1 MEKQFDLFVIGAG
14 SGGVRAARVAAQRG
28 LKVGI
33 AEGWS
38 FGGTCVNRGCVPKKL
53 YSYASH
59 FEHDYNVMRS
69 FGWSIKD
76 LSFNWNKLVKNKKKE
91 ILRLN
96 NIYLELLKKSGV
108 KIFSGYA
115 KFKDKNKIEISE
127 KIISARKVLIAVGS
141 KPRKIDFS
149 AKNKIIN
156 SDQAF
161 DIKKLPKK
169 IIILGGGYIAVEFAS
184 IFNGLG
190 VDTSICV
197 RGNKILR
204 GFDGEVIDNITNQMN
219 ARGIK
224 FITNNFPKDIIFDKN
239 QYKIIFND
247 YETQIADLVMEATG
261 RVPNTDKLGLEKIGV
276 KVSTNKSIKVDNYF
290 RTSVKNIFAIG
301 DVIDRLQLTPVAIS
315 EAMVFV
321 ENLFNKKL
329 KKFNYRN
336 IPTAVF
342 CHPNYA
348 YVGFSEEEAKIK
360 IKKIKVFRSLF
371 KPLKNSLSSINE
383 KVFIKLI
390 VNELNDRV
398 IGLHYVGENAAE
410 IIQGFAVSVSAG
422 LKKRHFDKT
431 VGIHPTSAE
440 EVVTLK

>member
-1 MEKQFDLFVIGAG
+1 
-14 SGGVRAARVAAQRG
+14 
-28 LKVGI
+28 
-33 AEGWS
+33 
-38 FGGTCVNRGCVPKKL
+38 
-53 YSYASH
+53 
-59 FEHDYNVMRS
+59 
-69 FGWSIKD
+69 
-76 LSFNWNKLVKNKKKE
+76 
-91 ILRLN
+91 
-96 NIYLELLKKSGV
+96 
-108 KIFSGYA
+108 
-115 KFKDKNKIEISE
+115 
-127 KIISARKVLIAVGS
+127 
-141 KPRKIDFS
+141 
-149 AKNKIIN
+149 
-156 SDQAF
+156 
-161 DIKKLPKK
+161 
-169 IIILGGGYIAVEFAS
+169 
-184 IFNGLG
+184 
-190 VDTSICV
+190 
-197 RGNKILR
+197 
-204 GFDGEVIDNITNQMN
+204 MN